1 MNIQPME
8 FFLNP
13 NNNKERFLIISD
25 DIVPNVKPWY
35 LVSDFGNIFSVYS
48 NRLMKQTISADGY
61 KVCTLRT
68 IDEKGITVYIHRIE
82 MLTFKYEIGCELL
95 DVDHVDCNKSN
106 NYITNLEWVTTAEN
120 TRRAAANGLLLS
132 GENAPWTKVTDN
144 MVHEICTLY
153 VNGYGITDISRIM
166 KCGLDS
172 VFRIIHGIGRTDIS
186 SGYDIESRYRGYL
199 TDEQIH
205 LICNTFSNMKNIPYS
220 QIKKFL
226 SDILGLKID
235 RNIDSILRNL
245 YRHDIYCYYRIS
257 SQYNY

>member
-1 MNIQPME
+1 MQ
-8 FFLNP
+8 
-13 NNNKERFLIISD
+13 
-25 DIVPNVKPWY
+25 
-35 LVSDFGNIFSVYS
+35 FS
-48 NRLMKQTISADGY
+48 
-61 KVCTLRT
+61 
-68 IDEKGITVYIHRIE
+68 
-82 MLTFKYEIGCELL
+82 YEL
-95 DVDHVDCNKSN
+95 
-106 NYITNLEWVTTAEN
+106 
-120 TRRAAANGLLLS
+120 
-132 GENAPWTKVTDN
+132 
-144 MVHEICTLY
+144 LY